1 VAGRSVSQ
9 FSQTFGYVFPLDFRL
24 HTYQIYDAV
33 SLTRGNHGLKIGGEL
48 RWFQENS
55 EFAQFTKPL
64 VTFED
69 ILDFADDEVLTIN
82 ARVDPVT
89 GLSSGTYRHFRSK
102 EFGMFIQ
109 DDWKVTPRLTLNLGV
124 RYDNFGTLKETDDR
138 LSTLVFDAL
147 ATGRVVAVED
157 LYQRDNNNWA
167 PRLGLAW
174 DPRRG
179 KWAFAAGWLFTAGSG
194 PTSAEIHAS
203 IRPIRCRFRCQ
214 R

>member
-1 VAGRSVSQ
+1 
-9 FSQTFGYVFPLDFRL
+9 
-24 HTYQIYDAV
+24 
-33 SLTRGNHGLKIGGEL
+33 
-48 RWFQENS
+48 
-55 EFAQFTKPL
+55 

-82 ARVDPVT
+82 ARVDPLT

-157 LYQRDNNNWA
+157 LYPRDNNNWA

-174 DPRRG
+174 DPTG
-179 KWAFAAGWLFTAGSG
+179 KGSG
-194 PTSAEIHAS
+194 PFVVSGLQPVWANLAEYFNTPYS
-203 IRPIRCRFRCQ
+203 CRFRCQ